1 LSVQHNDCQQL
12 SAAPDPCNILEEA
25 GIQMLGSDDK
35 AIKIVRLV
43 SILSS
48 TRIIFV
54 AVIILSSFPPAIQI
68 LMGHQNFSYPE
79 MLKQDGGSNLYFALP
94 ITGAVI
100 TSFTNLV
107 RI

>member
-1 LSVQHNDCQQL
+1 LPVQHNDCQQL

-35 AIKIVRLV
+35 AIKIVRL
-43 SILSS
+43 SS
-48 TRIIFV
+48 PGIIFV

-79 MLKQDGGSNLYFALP
+79 MLKQDAGSIIYFALP

>member
-1 LSVQHNDCQQL
+1 MIVLTSLWLLTIVTF
-12 SAAPDPCNILEEA
+12 LEEA

-43 SILSS
+43 STLSS
-48 TRIIFV
+48 LGIIFV
-54 AVIILSSFPPAIQI
+54 AVIILNSFPPEIPI
-68 LMGHQNFSYPE
+68 LMGHQNISYPE
-79 MLKQDGGSNLYFALP
+79 MLKQDAGSIIYFALP

-100 TSFTNLV
+100 TSFTSLV